1 MEGFMLQQQ
10 NQPEARTDLEWTCQA
25 VSSLDEPC
33 DATATYHCG
42 ICGRWFCVMHAEDEA
57 WHECALGEGDEGG
70 EG

>member
-1 MEGFMLQQQ
+1 MLQQQ

-57 WHECALGEGDEGG
+57 WHQCVLGEGDEGG